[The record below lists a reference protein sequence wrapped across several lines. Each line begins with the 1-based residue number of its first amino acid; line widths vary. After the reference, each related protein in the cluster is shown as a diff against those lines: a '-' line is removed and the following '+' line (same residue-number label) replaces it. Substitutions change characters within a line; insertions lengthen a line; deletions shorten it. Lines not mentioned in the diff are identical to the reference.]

1 MTIENIA
8 VFSSICLAAMASP
21 GPAVI
26 AVVGRALTLG
36 WRRNIGFI
44 AGIVCGDLTV
54 LLLVLFGM
62 GAIADHFVE
71 IVTVVK
77 VLGGFYLIGL
87 GVKTLI
93 ARSGGVDMQ
102 SENRESGLRALLG
115 GYALTMGNPK
125 AIMFYIAIVPLI
137 IDLKNITMSDFA
149 VVSAIIV
156 IILSSVLM
164 GYSLGSS
171 GVRRFFSDPVWRR
184 RVDCVAGLV
193 LVAVGIAIWFG

>member
-1 MTIENIA
+1 
-8 VFSSICLAAMASP
+8 MASP

-26 AVVGRALTLG
+26 AVVGRALTMG

-44 AGIVCGDLTV
+44 AGIVCGDLSV

-62 GAIADHFVE
+62 GAIADHFAE
-71 IVTVVK
+71 IVIVVK
-77 VLGGFYLIGL
+77 VLGGSYLMWL
-87 GVKTLI
+87 GVKTLA
-93 ARSGGVDMQ
+93 ARSGDVDMK
-102 SENRESGLRALLG
+102 SNSRESGFRALLG

-137 IDLKNITMSDFA
+137 IDLKNITVNDFV
-149 VVSAIIV
+149 VVSTIIV

-171 GVRRFFSDPVWRR
+171 GVRRFFSNPVWRR
-184 RVDCVAGLV
+184 RVDCVAGLI
-193 LVAVGIAIWFG
+193 LMAVGAAIWFG